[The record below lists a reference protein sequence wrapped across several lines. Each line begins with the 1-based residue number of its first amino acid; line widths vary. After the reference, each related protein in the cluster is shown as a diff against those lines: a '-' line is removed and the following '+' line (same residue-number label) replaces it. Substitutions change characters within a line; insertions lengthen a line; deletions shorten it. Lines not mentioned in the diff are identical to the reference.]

1 MSPWNLDA
9 LLTIRSLTSDA
20 RQYQYDTLQRLKNE
34 SIFGGPTLQSFT
46 YDANGNRLSNGTNAY
61 TYLAN
66 SNLMATRK
74 GVAITRDAAGNHTNN
89 GLGQT
94 YTWDTQGHYT
104 QFSLNGVKKATYLYN
119 YQHQRV
125 QKNLWNGT
133 TNLGA
138 TLYHYDL
145 AGRLLAET
153 NTAGTVQTVYLY
165 DDNSTPLAI
174 VQAANSANIV
184 EYLQDKDDPKGFY
197 LSSDLITALAHLN
210 ADMDIDIVHDLKH

>member
-1 MSPWNLDA
+1 MLKFSTRADFKQAFAQYAGN
-9 LLTIRSLTSDA
+9 R
-20 RQYQYDTLQRLKNE
+20 RQQA
-34 SIFGGPTLQSFT
+34 IFASVTLQSFT

-74 GVAITRDAAGNHTNN
+74 GIAITRDAAGNHTNN

-165 DDNSTPLAI
+165 DNNGTPLAI